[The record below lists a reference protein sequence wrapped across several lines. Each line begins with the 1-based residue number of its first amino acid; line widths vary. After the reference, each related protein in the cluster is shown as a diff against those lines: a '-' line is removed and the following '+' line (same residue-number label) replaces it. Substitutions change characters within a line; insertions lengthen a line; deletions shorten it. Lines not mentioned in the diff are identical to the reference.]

1 MLYLGDVQSYFL
13 AYQMFYSKSK
23 MVLIGWI
30 QAVSGDGRIIMPFT
44 AGLAWR
50 VGAEF
55 VLHPLIHTIPSA
67 TSTQNM
73 EVRSK

>member
-30 QAVSGDGRIIMPFT
+30 QAVSGVVRIIMPFT
-44 AGLAWR
+44 ARLAWR

-67 TSTQNM
+67 ASTQNM

>member
-13 AYQMFYSKSK
+13 AYTMFDSKSK

-30 QAVSGDGRIIMPFT
+30 RTVSNSGRIITPFT
-44 AGLAWR
+44 ARLAWR

-67 TSTQNM
+67 TLTQDM